1 MTRALDVSLFVANV
15 LFQKLAGSEIVQ
27 GWSAQVIYEIRVYE
41 AVEGKADA
49 MRSRF
54 KDEVIPRMP
63 RHGIELVGA
72 FVSPVEDGKLT
83 YLTRFPSEEA
93 RQKSWASFGSDPEW
107 KSVKAASEAEGPLLR
122 HQTVTVL
129 SPAWSGLQLQ

>member
-1 MTRALDVSLFVANV
+1 
-15 LFQKLAGSEIVQ
+15 
-27 GWSAQVIYEIRVYE
+27 VIYEIRVYE

-54 KDEVIPRMP
+54 KNEVIPRMP

-83 YLTRFPSEEA
+83 YLTRFASEEA
-93 RQKSWASFGSDPEW
+93 RQKSWGSFGADPEW
-107 KSVKAASEAEGPLLR
+107 KAVKAASEAEGPLLR
-122 HQTVTVL
+122 QQTVTVL